1 MCDGDDW
8 AVGEAAGDDE
18 IEVVHV
24 WVEVDGEA
32 VECDPSADA
41 DAYCCDLCWLVGYEV
56 VLLVDP
62 YTGCVGVSVCVDVEL
77 GECVD
82 DCGLEESDVF
92 VDSEARS
99 VEIDDW
105 VADEL
110 AGAVVGDISPAVGLV
125 ELDALVFE

>member
-1 MCDGDDW
+1 M
-8 AVGEAAGDDE
+8 
-18 IEVVHV
+18 
-24 WVEVDGEA
+24 
-32 VECDPSADA
+32 
-41 DAYCCDLCWLVGYEV
+41 

-62 YTGCVGVSVCVDVEL
+62 DTCRVWVGVCGDVEL

-92 VDSEARS
+92 VDSQARR

-110 AGAVVGDISPAVGLV
+110 AWAVVRDIAASVGLV
-125 ELDALVFE
+125 ELHALGFEQ